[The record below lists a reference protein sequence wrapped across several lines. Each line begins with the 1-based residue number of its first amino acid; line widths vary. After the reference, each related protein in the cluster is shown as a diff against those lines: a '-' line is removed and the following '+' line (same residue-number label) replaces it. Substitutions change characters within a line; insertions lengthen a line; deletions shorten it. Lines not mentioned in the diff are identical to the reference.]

1 MSMIARFVQ
10 VAPALLEK
18 LLDDPES
25 VEELFNDDEGPGALP
40 MATMENMQKLFAS
53 RAPAL
58 LAGTLER
65 MDPARREA
73 LTERLE
79 ALGLNAEA
87 LQSGKGG
94 DVLAG
99 IMARMGE
106 SQPSTAGGSAQQGK
120 GAAISL
126 DKGWHGVHYLLCG
139 EAEPGST
146 VASQAVMGG
155 TDIGEDFSGY
165 GAARYFSAEQ
175 VAETARELGRASLET
190 EMKARFDP
198 PRMTSSGIYPGGWD
212 VTGADWLMPEFRKL
226 RDFYADASARGFA
239 VLTCIE

>member
-10 VAPALLEK
+10 VAPSLPEK
-18 LLDDPES
+18 LLDEPES
-25 VEELFNDDEGPGALP
+25 VEELFNDEGPGPLP
-40 MATMENMQKLFAS
+40 MAAMENMQKLFAS

-73 LTERLE
+73 LTKRLE

-99 IMARMGE
+99 IMTRLGQR
-106 SQPSTAGGSAQQGK
+106 QPPAAGGSPQQGK

-155 TDIGEDFSGY
+155 TEIGEDFSGY
-165 GAARYFSAEQ
+165 GAARYFSTEQ

-198 PRMTSSGIYPGGWD
+198 PSDDKQRHLSRGLGRHRRG
-212 VTGADWLMPEFRKL
+212 L
-226 RDFYADASARGFA
+226 ADAGVPQA
-239 VLTCIE
+239 

>member
-25 VEELFNDDEGPGALP
+25 VEELFNDEGPGPLP
-40 MATMENMQKLFAS
+40 MAAMEKMQKVFAS

-73 LTERLE
+73 LTKRLE
-79 ALGLNAEA
+79 ELGLDFEA

-94 DVLAG
+94 DVLADIVTRLG
-99 IMARMGE
+99 QH
-106 SQPSTAGGSAQQGK
+106 QPRAAGGSAQQGK
-120 GAAISL
+120 GPTISL
-126 DKGWHGVHYLLCG
+126 DKGWHGVYYLLGG
-139 EAEPGST
+139 EAEPSAT

-165 GAARYFSAEQ
+165 GAARYFSVEQ

-198 PRMTSSGIYPGGWD
+198 NKMTSSGIYPGGWD

>member
-10 VAPALLEK
+10 VTPALLQK
-18 LLDDPES
+18 LLGDPES
-25 VEELFNDDEGPGALP
+25 VEELFNDEGPGAAP
-40 MATMENMQKLFAS
+40 AAAMENMQKLFAS

-65 MDPARREA
+65 MDPAHREA
-73 LTERLE
+73 LTKRLE
-79 ALGLNAEA
+79 ALGLDAEA

-99 IMARMGE
+99 IMTRLGQR
-106 SQPSTAGGSAQQGK
+106 QPPAAGGSAQQGK
-120 GAAISL
+120 GAVISL

-139 EAEPGST
+139 ETEPGST

-165 GAARYFSAEQ
+165 GAARYFSAAQ
-175 VAETARELGRASLET
+175 VAATARELGRASLET

>member
-10 VAPALLEK
+10 VAPDLLEK

-25 VEELFNDDEGPGALP
+25 VEALFNDEGPGAVP
-40 MATMENMQKLFAS
+40 MAAMEKMQKLFAS

-65 MDPARREA
+65 MDPAHREA
-73 LTERLE
+73 LTKWLE

-94 DVLAG
+94 DVLAS
-99 IMARMGE
+99 IMTRMGQR
-106 SQPSTAGGSAQQGK
+106 QPPAAGGPAQQGK

-175 VAETARELGRASLET
+175 VAETARELGRASLES

-226 RDFYADASARGFA
+226 RDFYADASARGLA